1 MVEIEPSLSGPLHR
15 SWQLKQE
22 RIHWVILGHSERR
35 SIFKESDEDVAE
47 KTLEAI
53 AQGLEVILCVG
64 ESLEEREAN
73 KTAEVVQ
80 RQLQAVV
87 AKKPDWSKIVIAYE
101 PVRLVLLCSVRAEE

>member
-1 MVEIEPSLSGPLHR
+1 M
-15 SWQLKQE
+15 KQE

-35 SIFKESDEDVAE
+35 SIFKESDEEVAE

-87 AKKPDWSKIVIAYE
+87 AKKLDWSKIVIAYE
-101 PVRLVLLCSVRAEE
+101 PVRFTFIMLCLS